1 MSVNISEKFTLA
13 SFNCFFVTRSI
24 NDIQNLCSMSDVVAL
39 QETCLLPHDI
49 PLLGNIC
56 SDFEYTG
63 KSAVDTSVGL
73 LKGRPYGGVAIL
85 WRKGIFD
92 SVTVLDCDSARV
104 IGIRATMGERTVIFF
119 SVYMPTDSLDNLP
132 IFTEVLGELSAI
144 VESENVESIFILG
157 DFNAHPHELFYNEL
171 TNFCSDQSWICADIE
186 KLGLQSNVYTYISAA
201 HGCRRWLDH
210 CVVSSSAWQSVVE
223 VEVIEDVFVSDHLP
237 LIVKCDLRIVRPKL
251 MARDLYPSSVIWGER
266 DQNQISEYQKLC
278 HNRLREIDFPSEFVG
293 CSRGLCGLDEHRRV
307 LDQLYDSIV
316 QALSDAASKTKKKP
330 CNKPS
335 KNKHLCGWNKHVQEA
350 HRVARLNFGVWL
362 SYNRPSSGRIYDQM
376 NESRKIFKSRLKW
389 CQRNQ
394 EQLKMDI
401 LAKHRVDK
409 NFKQFWKATKRHDV
423 RPGLPVSVGGEN
435 ESVHIANSFAQHF
448 KVYSPLGPRSVSVNT
463 GSVQAGCQKDVPLV
477 RVTAKQVREALK
489 RMTGGKSPGHDGIS
503 VEHLRHAGSHLPRVL
518 ALFFSMCI
526 NHSYLPQDLIKTIVV
541 PIVKDRTGDISNR
554 GNYRPI
560 SLATT
565 IAKVLDSVFDSELD
579 KYANIHDAQ
588 FGFRP
593 GLSTES
599 AILSL
604 KHTVQYYTDRKT
616 PVYACFLDLSKA
628 FDLVSYE
635 VLWRG
640 LAGRGV
646 PAELLEMFRFWYS
659 NQTNFVRWADSLSGA
674 YVLECGV
681 RQGGLTSPKLFNIYM
696 NDLIVELSS
705 MRVGCR
711 IDGVSINNISYADDM
726 VLLSPT
732 VGGLREM
739 LKVCETYA
747 TERGLTYNVKK
758 TEYMVFEAAGKC
770 HNIAVNITL
779 NGLSVKRV
787 TNFKYLGH
795 IITGDLKDDA
805 DIERERRAL
814 AVRGNMLARRFS
826 RCTKQVKVTLF
837 KAYCQSIYTG
847 SLWVKYTRRS
857 LDTLRIQYNNIFR
870 MLLGLP
876 RFCSASGMFAAYQT
890 DGFNAII
897 RKKSASLISRVRAS
911 DNSILKTIADRYTSP
926 LWKCLV
932 QRLITGPYPPP

>member
-1 MSVNISEKFTLA
+1 M
-13 SFNCFFVTRSI
+13 
-24 NDIQNLCSMSDVVAL
+24 
-39 QETCLLPHDI
+39 
-49 PLLGNIC
+49 
-56 SDFEYTG
+56 
-63 KSAVDTSVGL
+63 
-73 LKGRPYGGVAIL
+73 
-85 WRKGIFD
+85 
-92 SVTVLDCDSARV
+92 
-104 IGIRATMGERTVIFF
+104 
-119 SVYMPTDSLDNLP
+119 
-132 IFTEVLGELSAI
+132 ELVS
-144 VESENVESIFILG
+144 
-157 DFNAHPHELFYNEL
+157 
-171 TNFCSDQSWICADIE
+171 T
-186 KLGLQSNVYTYISAA
+186 LQS
-201 HGCRRWLDH
+201 H
-210 CVVSSSAWQSVVE
+210 
-223 VEVIEDVFVSDHLP
+223 
-237 LIVKCDLRIVRPKL
+237 
-251 MARDLYPSSVIWGER
+251 
-266 DQNQISEYQKLC
+266 
-278 HNRLREIDFPSEFVG
+278 
-293 CSRGLCGLDEHRRV
+293 
-307 LDQLYDSIV
+307 
-316 QALSDAASKTKKKP
+316 
-330 CNKPS
+330 
-335 KNKHLCGWNKHVQEA
+335 
-350 HRVARLNFGVWL
+350 
-362 SYNRPSSGRIYDQM
+362 
-376 NESRKIFKSRLKW
+376 
-389 CQRNQ
+389 
-394 EQLKMDI
+394 
-401 LAKHRVDK
+401 
-409 NFKQFWKATKRHDV
+409 
-423 RPGLPVSVGGEN
+423 
-435 ESVHIANSFAQHF
+435 
-448 KVYSPLGPRSVSVNT
+448 
-463 GSVQAGCQKDVPLV
+463 
-477 RVTAKQVREALK
+477 
-489 RMTGGKSPGHDGIS
+489 
-503 VEHLRHAGSHLPRVL
+503 
-518 ALFFSMCI
+518 
-526 NHSYLPQDLIKTIVV
+526 
-541 PIVKDRTGDISNR
+541 
-554 GNYRPI
+554 
-560 SLATT
+560 
-565 IAKVLDSVFDSELD
+565 

-705 MRVGCR
+705 MRIGCR

-732 VGGLREM
+732 VGGLKEM

-814 AVRGNMLARRFS
+814 AVRGNMLARR
-826 RCTKQVKVTLF
+826 
-837 KAYCQSIYTG
+837 
-847 SLWVKYTRRS
+847 
-857 LDTLRIQYNNIFR
+857 

-897 RKKSASLISRVRAS
+897 RKKSASLISRVRGS
-911 DNSILKTIADRYTSP
+911 DNSILKTIADRCTSP
-926 LWKCLV
+926 LWQCLV